1 MTHHS
6 EPRRQIGFSLVYR
19 IMWGFL
25 ALFLMAQAF
34 WAGVTVAN
42 GGLAVSTLLL
52 MGFASLGLT
61 LTLVVAGRVE
71 NLETRKSRARD
82 D

>member
-1 MTHHS
+1 MPSPS
-6 EPRRQIGFSLVYR
+6 EPRRQIGFSLGYR
-19 IMWGFL
+19 LMWGFL

-42 GGLAVSTLLL
+42 GGLALSTLLL

-71 NLETRKSRARD
+71 NLEIRKSPVLND
-82 D
+82 